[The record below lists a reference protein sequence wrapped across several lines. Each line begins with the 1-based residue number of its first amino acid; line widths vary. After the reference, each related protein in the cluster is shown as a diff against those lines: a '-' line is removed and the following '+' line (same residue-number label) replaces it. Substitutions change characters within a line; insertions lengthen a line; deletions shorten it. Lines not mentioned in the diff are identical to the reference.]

1 MFLSFFGSLSLFHFP
16 PRHLSLHLFAAARH
30 SSGSGRGPERQLV
43 RRRRRGQ
50 RREPWHGPADA
61 DIMATIK
68 GGRQF
73 TVG

>member
-1 MFLSFFGSLSLFHFP
+1 
-16 PRHLSLHLFAAARH
+16 LHLFAAARH